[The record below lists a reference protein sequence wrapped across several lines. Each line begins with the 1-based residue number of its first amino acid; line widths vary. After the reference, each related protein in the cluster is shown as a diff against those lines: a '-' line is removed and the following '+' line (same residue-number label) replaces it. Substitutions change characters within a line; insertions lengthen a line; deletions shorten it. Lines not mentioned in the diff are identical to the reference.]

1 GCWLSGWETALAYRA
16 KSASSTSVDANIIVS
31 QTIPDPGLALAV
43 TTIDSFQPE
52 TWVIGTQYQG
62 DGWRIGGSIEQ
73 QNWSELED
81 EFAGDTIKDQAS
93 LSPAARMQFDDILV
107 PRIGG
112 EYRLNDNFMFL
123 TGVAYRESPL
133 KTTRN
138 REVNYLDTDKISIG
152 LGLSATYNR
161 TRFLA
166 YPVRVDLGYQYQ
178 MLQKRDFTIVDFN
191 GNEEDVTA
199 DGDIHVFSGSV
210 TLKF

>member
-1 GCWLSGWETALAYRA
+1 
-16 KSASSTSVDANIIVS
+16 
-31 QTIPDPGLALAV
+31 
-43 TTIDSFQPE
+43 
-52 TWVIGTQYQG
+52 
-62 DGWRIGGSIEQ
+62 
-73 QNWSELED
+73 
-81 EFAGDTIKDQAS
+81 AGDTIKDQAS